1 MNKDIF
7 EGKWNQIIGLIT
19 KKWGEITDD
28 DFTKIKGD
36 STRLFGFLQEKFG
49 VTKEEAQKHLT
60 SLNLDDIKEGISDK
74 ASDLLGKLKR

>member
-7 EGKWNQIIGLIT
+7 QGKWDQIRGLIT

-36 STRLFGFLQEKFG
+36 STRLFGFLQEKYG
-49 VTKEEAQKHLT
+49 VTREEAEKQLS
-60 SLNLDDIKEGISDK
+60 SLNLEGVKEGLADK